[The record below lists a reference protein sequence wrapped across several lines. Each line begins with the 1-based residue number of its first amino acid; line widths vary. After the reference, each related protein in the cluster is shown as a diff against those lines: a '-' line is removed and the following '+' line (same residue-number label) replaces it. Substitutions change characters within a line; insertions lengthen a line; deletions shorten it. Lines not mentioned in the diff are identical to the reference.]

1 MKRGPEPPRGRA
13 ALSNPDP
20 RYAAQQREAFDDGWA
35 DAAAPARPASQWQ
48 PDASRTVITRND
60 SPDIPFDRSINPYR
74 GCEHG
79 CIYCYARPSHAWLD
93 FSPGLD
99 FETRLVYKPD
109 AAERLRAELSRPG
122 YTVAPIALGSNT
134 DAWQPGE
141 RRLRITRT
149 LLEVLSEFEHPL
161 TVITKSALIERDID
175 LLADLAR
182 RNLVQV
188 GISLTTL
195 DRELAR
201 RMEPRA
207 AAPQRRLECIRRIAA
222 ADIPVTVMTAPVI
235 PFLNDAELESLLES
249 ARDAG
254 AMDARYTLLR
264 LPLEVAELFREW
276 LITHYPDKAER
287 ILNRLRDCHGG
298 QDHDARFGQRM
309 TGTGPYAELI
319 RKRFERTRARL
330 GFSAPPPLDGSRF
343 RVPGRPQQLSLL

>member
-1 MKRGPEPPRGRA
+1 MKRVPEPPRGRA

-20 RYAAQQREAFDDGWA
+20 RYAAQQREAFDDGWG
-35 DAAAPARPASQWQ
+35 DAPAPARPASQWQ
-48 PDASRTVITRND
+48 PDASRTVIARND

-93 FSPGLD
+93 YSPGLD
-99 FETRLVYKPD
+99 FETRLVYKPN

-141 RRLRITRT
+141 RRLRITRA
-149 LLEVLSEFEHPL
+149 LLEVLSGFEHPL

-182 RNLVQV
+182 RNLVHV

-207 AAPQRRLECIRRIAA
+207 AAPQRRLECIRSLASA
-222 ADIPVTVMTAPVI
+222 GIPVTVMTAPVI

-276 LITHYPDKAER
+276 LITHSPDKAER

-319 RKRFERTRARL
+319 RKRFERARARL
-330 GFSAPPPLDGSRF
+330 GFSAPPPSTAPVSGCLDGRCS
-343 RVPGRPQQLSLL
+343 